1 MWTDISQQPLIV
13 NRVLQAIVQHH
24 RFVKFCSISIDDS
37 LSPLRDSLVEVLH
50 TLFHAHP
57 SNTCQITHVVPLIP
71 IYYGTTS
78 LSDRRLLSIFRLFEN
93 QRKTSVGV
101 LFAKWDASPDGVSNS
116 SLDAILSLDSNI
128 LHQTCLQFPKWR
140 IVDDQT
146 EEHAVV
152 VAPVYD
158 PIFVILLVSQMLAE
172 SPPESAFAWIE
183 FFRTN
188 IVGVLIRALSAKDD
202 QVRELAL
209 CAISALWTSIVVCF
223 AFTSPE
229 SH

>member
-1 MWTDISQQPLIV
+1 M
-13 NRVLQAIVQHH
+13 N
-24 RFVKFCSISIDDS
+24 DS
-37 LSPLRDSLVEVLH
+37 PSTLRDSLVQVLH

-93 QRKTSVGV
+93 QRKTSIGV
-101 LFAKWDASPDGVSNS
+101 LFAQWEASPDGVSNS
-116 SLDAILSLDSNI
+116 SLEAILSLDPI
-128 LHQTCLQFPKWR
+128 VVHQTCLQFPKWR

-146 EEHAVV
+146 EEHEVV
-152 VAPVYD
+152 LSPVYD
-158 PIFVILLVSQMLAE
+158 PVFVILLVSQMLAE
-172 SPPESAFAWIE
+172 SPPQSAFAWIE

-188 IVGVLIRALSAKDD
+188 VVGVLIRALSAKND

-209 CAISALWTSIVVCF
+209 CTISALWTSIEVCSTF
-223 AFTSPE
+223 DSPE